1 MSRRRPADPKIASSE
16 RPNEP
21 PSCYM
26 RIAPEIEKA
35 FSLSDLATGEKEPL
49 CMASPLFASFQSE
62 RKRKPSIDGNG
73 RTDGSWLAVG
83 RKRAILR
90 SGRAC

>member
-1 MSRRRPADPKIASSE
+1 
-16 RPNEP
+16 
-21 PSCYM
+21 M